1 MKTEAASTGCWLLP
15 NIYYRRGDTR
25 CDDLINSI
33 GLSAPDAAESRPA
46 PSQKAHNGHGPS
58 CQSAWQRPGQLSAAE
73 ERHVSGEPCRD
84 CVSVVTVTVT
94 P

>member
-58 CQSAWQRPGQLSAAE
+58 CQSAWQRPGQLSAPL
-73 ERHVSGEPCRD
+73 RNVT
-84 CVSVVTVTVT
+84 SVGNRAVTVSQS
-94 P
+94 